1 MTHNKTQN
9 ISNTWYHMNIICANN
24 LYECAMSKLPP
35 TGGLKEID
43 LQEFSMNKYTRILQ
57 RVAFS

>member
-1 MTHNKTQN
+1 
-9 ISNTWYHMNIICANN
+9 MNIVCANN

-43 LQEFSMNKYTRILQ
+43 LQEFGMNKYTRILQ